1 MEYIMNYVSYEEAS
15 EIVEKVKN
23 GETKKIIVFMLGKPD
38 CPACN
43 LFGSDV
49 FPQIKKEVGEDMEI
63 YGIRL
68 GVDYDTLFAPLRS
81 PMFYFFVPNSEVFPI
96 IRENLP
102 PPEMFIN
109 EIKVQKRIVEGESYY
124 EVYAQK
130 IAQNQK
136 SPFPN

>member
-1 MEYIMNYVSYEEAS
+1 MNYVNYEEAKQ
-15 EIVEKVKN
+15 IVEKVKN
-23 GETKKIIVFMLGKPD
+23 GDTKKIVVFMLGKSD

-43 LFGSDV
+43 LFGSDI
-49 FPQIKKEVGEDMEI
+49 FPQIQKEVGGDMEI

-68 GVDYDTLFAPLRS
+68 DIDYHTLFAPLRS

-109 EIKVQKRIVEGESYY
+109 EIKIQKRIVEGESYY
-124 EVYAQK
+124 DVYAQK
-130 IAQNQK
+130 IAQTQQ
-136 SPFPN
+136 SPFPQ